1 MRIGDIKIPNQVVAA
16 PMAGV
21 TDKAFRLLAKE
32 QGCGLVFTEMISA
45 KALVY
50 QNRRTQE
57 LLNIEGE
64 EGPLAVQLFGS
75 EPEIVAQG
83 AVLAQQ
89 AGATLIDI
97 NMGCPAPKIVKNG
110 EGSALMQNPSL
121 AQNIVAQTVKAVK
134 IPVSVKIRAGWC
146 AKTINGVEF
155 AIAMAEAGAKAI
167 IVHGRTREQFYAGEA
182 NWDIIRQVVQAVDV
196 PVIGNGDVWTP
207 QAALKMLEETGCR
220 GVMIGRASLG
230 NPWIFARTV
239 AYLEQGVLLP
249 EPTPQ
254 ERLEMALRHLDLVVS
269 FKGEHVGVREMRKHL
284 AWYIKGMRGA
294 ARMREQI
301 FTAETVEQVKQ
312 IIEQWQTEI
321 V

>member
-1 MRIGDIKIPNQVVAA
+1 MRIGDVIIPNRVVAA

-21 TDKAFRLLAKE
+21 TDKTFRLLAKE
-32 QGCGLVFTEMISA
+32 QGCGLVYTEMVSA
-45 KALVY
+45 KALLH
-50 QNRRTQE
+50 NNLRTQE
-57 LLNIEGE
+57 LLNIDGE

-83 AVLAQQ
+83 AVQARQ
-89 AGATLIDI
+89 AGATLIDL

-121 AQNIVAQTVKAVK
+121 AQSIVAKTVKAVN
-134 IPVSVKIRAGWC
+134 IPVTVKIRAGWC

-167 IVHGRTREQFYAGEA
+167 TVHGRTREQFYAGEA
-182 NWDIIRQVVQAVDV
+182 DWGIIRQVAEAVDV

-207 QAALKMLEETGCR
+207 QAALKMLNETGCQ

-239 AYLEQGVLLP
+239 TYLEQGVLLP
-249 EPTPQ
+249 EPTPA
-254 ERLEMALRHLDLVVS
+254 ERLEMALRHLEMVVS

-301 FTAETVEQVKQ
+301 FTAETVSQVKQ
-312 IIEQWQTEI
+312 IIEQWQNSI
-321 V
+321 S

>member
-1 MRIGDIKIPNQVVAA
+1 MVAA